1 MLEKFIK
8 NRIIQALPFTPN
20 EGQDELL
27 HILSQFIISKD
38 EQKTFVLR
46 GYAGTGKTSLMAALV
61 RAMKELQ
68 QSIVLLAPTGRAA
81 KVLARYA
88 QTPAYT
94 IHKFIYR
101 QNKLGTDAFSLSF
114 NPHKN
119 TIFIVDEASMISG
132 ECNNNT
138 FGTGVLLND
147 LIQYISSGEQCSLL
161 LLGDDAQL
169 PPVGTS
175 LSPALNI
182 DYLKGYGLNVT
193 SYTLTQVARQAL
205 DSSILSNATAIR
217 KQIPSLS
224 SINQYIHP
232 HTFSFKFST
241 DFQSFNGSDFI
252 ELLEQSYREVGIEE
266 TIVLTRTNKRTNIYN
281 EGIRARVLWREDALS
296 SGDRLLISKNNY
308 FWTKDY
314 EGIPFIANGDMLEI
328 TRIRNWREMY
338 GFQFVD
344 ASLKAI
350 DYDWEIDVVLWLDT
364 LTTDSPESNYQLHR
378 TLFDRISKDYPELQ
392 HNRKKLIE
400 TIYESPYYNALQ
412 IRFAYAVTCHK
423 AQGGQWKHVFIDPSN
438 IPIEEQDNNYFRWLY
453 TAVTRA
459 TEKVYL
465 LKY

>member
-114 NPHKN
+114 NPNKN

-147 LIQYISSGEQCSLL
+147 LIQYISSGERCSLL

-459 TEKVYL
+459 TKKVYL

>member
-8 NRIIQALPFTPN
+8 NRIIQTLPFTPN

-68 QSIVLLAPTGRAA
+68 QSIILLAPTGRAA

-147 LIQYISSGEQCSLL
+147 LIQYISSGERCSLL

-232 HTFSFKFST
+232 HSFSFKFST

>member
-147 LIQYISSGEQCSLL
+147 LIQYISSGERCSLL

-350 DYDWEIDVVLWLDT
+350 DYDWEIDVVLWLYTRSKDY
-364 LTTDSPESNYQLHR
+364 PESNYQLHR

>member
-147 LIQYISSGEQCSLL
+147 LIQYISSGERCSLL

-232 HTFSFKFST
+232 HSFSFKFST

>member
-147 LIQYISSGEQCSLL
+147 LIQYISSGERCSLL

-266 TIVLTRTNKRTNIYN
+266 TIILTRTNKRTNIYN

-392 HNRKKLIE
+392 YNRKKLIE

>member
-114 NPHKN
+114 NPNKN

-147 LIQYISSGEQCSLL
+147 LIQYISSGERCSLL

-169 PPVGTS
+169 PPIGTS

-266 TIVLTRTNKRTNIYN
+266 TIILTRTNKRTNIYN

-392 HNRKKLIE
+392 YNRKKLIE

>member
-147 LIQYISSGEQCSLL
+147 LIQYISSGERCSLL

>member
-101 QNKLGTDAFSLSF
+101 QNILGTDAFSLSF

-147 LIQYISSGEQCSLL
+147 LIQYISSGERCSLL

-224 SINQYIHP
+224 SINQYIRP

-266 TIVLTRTNKRTNIYN
+266 TIILTRTNKRTNIYN